1 MELVLN
7 IHEHAAQLIGET
19 PWRVSR
25 SEDLLYAALSEAYRC
40 YGYAPVVVGIDIY
53 NVEPEAYGARVQE
66 PAETGVPHISSPIRA
81 GVRALYDLP
90 FFDPLV
96 SGRMPLLLAVG
107 RRLQQAF
114 PAAEVRIPMSGPV
127 SIAGHLL
134 GLEGLLMAMLDDPAG
149 VRAAL
154 RHLAE
159 GQLRWC
165 AEIARQG
172 LRCMVYDSSAAPPM
186 VSPPLFR
193 EIVFP
198 VLREMLAEIALLAR
212 ERVPLIIGGDTAAIA
227 PLFPA
232 LATDYLICPAETD
245 QQALLDALAPYPALL
260 LRVNMRSGMIASSD
274 RHAVGREIARLL
286 RLVQGRS
293 RVCLGTGIIP
303 YGTPPASVR
312 HALAVAGNGDE
323 NHGFLRDDCHEE

>member
-1 MELVLN
+1 MKLVLN

-25 SEDLLYAALSEAYRC
+25 NEDLLYAAYAEAYRC

-66 PAETGVPHISSPIRA
+66 PAETGVPHISSPICA
-81 GVRALYDLP
+81 DVRDLCALP
-90 FFDPLV
+90 FFDPRAD
-96 SGRMPLLLAVG
+96 GRLPMILAVG

-114 PAAEVRIPMSGPV
+114 PAAEIRVPMSGPV
-127 SIAGHLL
+127 SIAGNLL

-154 RHLAE
+154 RHLVA

-165 AEIARQG
+165 AEIVRQG
-172 LRCMVYDSSAAPPM
+172 LRPIMYDSSAAPPM
-186 VSPPLFR
+186 ISPSLFR
-193 EIVFP
+193 EMVFP
-198 VLREMLAEIALLAR
+198 VLREMMAWIARRAH
-212 ERVPLIIGGDTAAIA
+212 ERVPLIIGGDTAAVA

-232 LATDYLICPAETD
+232 LATDDLICPAETD
-245 QQALLDALAPYPALL
+245 QQALLDALAPYPELM
-260 LRVNMRSGMIASSD
+260 LRVNMRSGVIASPD
-274 RHAVGREIARLL
+274 QQAVSREIDRLL
-286 RLVQGRS
+286 RLVQGRQ

-303 YGTPPASVR
+303 YGAPPASIR
-312 HALAVAGNGDE
+312 HALAYTGNGDE
-323 NHGFLRDDCHEE
+323 DHGFPQHD